1 MVSSPIKHGWLS
13 GQMNLHWLQF
23 KLILIPREKQWE
35 RWGWVNIQNKVQTG
49 GFSCSLNP
57 NLHVFFWHLMSWGSE
72 LRFGQWIPFGRCLKP
87 MLLLF
92 HWGYAWPTPVYCT
105 AKALWTRWVS
115 PVTICN
121 ETQEHTPLCLMYCLF
136 GLLITL
142 WFVKSG
148 KLERG
153 WQKNLEG

>member
-1 MVSSPIKHGWLS
+1 MVISSVKHGWLS

-23 KLILIPREKQWE
+23 KWILIPREKQWA

-49 GFSCSLNP
+49 GFSCSLSP
-57 NLHVFFWHLMSWGSE
+57 NLHVFLWHLWCPEDQSGGLGRGSRWADAWSQCYSCSIE
-72 LRFGQWIPFGRCLKP
+72 T
-87 MLLLF
+87 
-92 HWGYAWPTPVYCT
+92 AWPTPVT
-105 AKALWTRWVS
+105 AQLRHCGPEGRHQWISEMRPRNTA
-115 PVTICN
+115 
-121 ETQEHTPLCLMYCLF
+121 LCLLYCLL